1 MRAVLAA
8 ALLIL
13 GLAPAGC
20 ADSAPGASQEKPAS
34 GTAKAS
40 ADPPLRS
47 DLPDHPD
54 KLKYPPLRFEVPD
67 AAKLRMTLSTGTPA
81 YLIEDA
87 SLPIVDLKILIRGG
101 SFGEPGGKEG
111 VADMTADLL
120 RTGGTATRDPNTV
133 DEEIDFLAANVAI
146 GVEDLSG
153 AASLSILSKDF
164 DKGLAILMDLLRNPA
179 FRQDKLDTLK
189 AQMLDT
195 LKSRNDRTTSIEA
208 REVNLLFYG
217 PEFPINR
224 IATKASIESVT
235 REDLQAFHASWV
247 HPSRFLVAAA
257 GAFKKEELAAKLEA
271 AFKAWPAAG
280 PASGPATAPKVAHE
294 AKPSIYCFNKE
305 GKNINQ
311 GRVTIGH
318 LGVDL
323 HHPDVQAIRVMSY
336 ILGAGGFSSR
346 LMQRVRTQEGLA
358 YDVRSDLRPGL
369 VYPFPFKIVFQ
380 SKSESCAY
388 AAKLCLEEVERIR
401 KEGVTA
407 EELKSAQQFYL
418 DAFPGLFFSTK
429 MQVAGTYAQA
439 ELLGFPKDYYA
450 TYREKIARLTPEDLR
465 RAAQEHLHPEKFA
478 WVVVGNI
485 AAIQAGDGTHPVKLA
500 DLGTIVPVPLADPF
514 TLERM
519 R

>member
-1 MRAVLAA
+1 M
-8 ALLIL
+8 L

-20 ADSAPGASQEKPAS
+20 ADSASQAPPEKSAPGP
-34 GTAKAS
+34 AKAP
-40 ADPPLRS
+40 AAAQVRS
-47 DLPDHPD
+47 DLPEHPD
-54 KLKYPPLRFEVPD
+54 KLKYPPLKFEVPD

-81 YLIEDA
+81 YLLEDA
-87 SLPIVDLKILIRGG
+87 SLPIVDLKIYIRGG
-101 SFGEPGGKEG
+101 SFGEPKGKEG
-111 VADMTADLL
+111 RADLTADLL
-120 RTGGTATRDPNTV
+120 RTGGTATRDPNVV
-133 DEEIDFLAANVAI
+133 DEEIDFLAANVAV
-146 GVEDLSG
+146 GVEDVSG
-153 AASLSILSKDF
+153 SASLSILSKDL

-189 AQMLDT
+189 AQTIDT
-195 LKSRNDRTTSIEA
+195 LKSRNDRTASIEA

-217 PEFPINR
+217 PEYPINR
-224 IATKASIESVT
+224 SATKASIESIT
-235 REDLQAFHASWV
+235 RDDLKAFHAGWV

-271 AFKAWPAAG
+271 AFKAWPAAAE
-280 PASGPATAPKVAHE
+280 PASGPVTAPKVAHE
-294 AKPSIYCFNKE
+294 AKPAIYCFNKE
-305 GKNINQ
+305 GKNITQ

-318 LGVDL
+318 LGVDVR
-323 HHPDVQAIRVMSY
+323 HPDVQAIRVMSY

-369 VYPFPFKIVFQ
+369 VYPFPFKLVFQ

-401 KEGVTA
+401 KEGVTP
-407 EELKSAQQFYL
+407 EELKAAQQFYL

-450 TYREKIARLTPEDLR
+450 TYREKIARLTPDDLR

-478 WVVVGNI
+478 WIVVGNI

-500 DLGTIVPVPLADPF
+500 DLGTIVSVPLADPF

-519 R
+519 K